1 MALEIFTKKSDNDST
16 KMYKLVI
23 LMSILGIAFPA
34 FSQEEKI
41 VPTIYEVATKGGGAV
56 PQVSRSLERAVVATG
71 VMEQQL
77 VEQVGREIVAPQVP
91 QSVVAAQQVSPVSV
105 APAVSSVKTTS
116 VQQPGR
122 VSVQNA
128 YQGKFNAG
136 RSAPI
141 PPAVAKQI
149 VLRRQA
155 QQVVLKNQANKD
167 NISPKKPE
175 ETVPA
180 TSSSP
185 KDDPEIDM
193 FAYFR
198 DMGKGEIPEVGNLMK
213 TGDPYERE
221 KELQFRRGLTG
232 TEAPGKNDKMS
243 KDWWE
248 RQLLM
253 SGDPLPYNWHELS
266 YDQAVRFVQDVLQSK
281 AAASQKSLFDIE
293 KEAAQANLAP
303 NRAPLTKEELRR
315 KAQVIEAQSI
325 LADDFLG
332 RSVDLSVENWAR
344 SKPDFIEDN
353 WIWGDYEEPWNENVS
368 SLRILMVNDI
378 AHFFNKF
385 KELAAQDSRVTLTTA
400 NNAQE
405 AIDKLA
411 ANPTGY
417 DIVMTDY
424 HMPNKVGTT
433 ISMYVKENHLTM
445 PVVVL
450 AQANGMPS
458 WWFKYGMSGRIDIN
472 HTAEEVFNYA
482 SNIVATGKAFPNR

>member
-1 MALEIFTKKSDNDST
+1 MKTSSWLVIIGLLSFTLPVFGQGEKEVVTTS
-16 KMYKLVI
+16 YKL
-23 LMSILGIAFPA
+23 
-34 FSQEEKI
+34 
-41 VPTIYEVATKGGGAV
+41 ATKGASSFGEVVQTGQKVGAV
-56 PQVSRSLERAVVATG
+56 SGSL
-71 VMEQQL
+71 EQQL
-77 VEQVGREIVAPQVP
+77 ATQIDRTVANAQSAEQKIGVVPATVSSVEPLPKQVTGA
-91 QSVVAAQQVSPVSV
+91 SVSAPVSV
-105 APAVSSVKTTS
+105 NRVAVQNGFQVQRNVSS
-116 VQQPGR
+116 
-122 VSVQNA
+122 
-128 YQGKFNAG
+128 
-136 RSAPI
+136 APL
-141 PPAVAKQI
+141 PPAAVRKKML
-149 VLRRQA
+149 LRRQA
-155 QQVVLKNQANKD
+155 QQEIAKRQAGQKTSQEAVLPAKQTRESAAPPSAAPVKR
-167 NISPKKPE
+167 E
-175 ETVPA
+175 ELSEADRFDVF
-180 TSSSP
+180 
-185 KDDPEIDM
+185 D
-193 FAYFR
+193 YFR
-198 DMGKGEIPEVGNLMK
+198 QMGRGEIPEVGTNLK
-213 TGDPYERE
+213 GDPYERE
-221 KELQFRRGLTG
+221 KVLDFNRQLTG

-253 SGDPLPYNWHELS
+253 SGSPLPYNWNELS

-332 RSVDLSVENWAR
+332 RSVNLEVENWAR

-378 AHFFNKF
+378 ANFFNKF
-385 KELAAQDSRVTLTTA
+385 KQAAQTDSRVTLTTA

-424 HMPNKVGTT
+424 HMPNKVGTS
-433 ISMYVKENHLTM
+433 ISMYVKQNGLTM

-458 WWFKYGMSGRIDIN
+458 WWFKFGMSGRIDIN
-472 HTAEEVFNYA
+472 HTAEEVFNFA